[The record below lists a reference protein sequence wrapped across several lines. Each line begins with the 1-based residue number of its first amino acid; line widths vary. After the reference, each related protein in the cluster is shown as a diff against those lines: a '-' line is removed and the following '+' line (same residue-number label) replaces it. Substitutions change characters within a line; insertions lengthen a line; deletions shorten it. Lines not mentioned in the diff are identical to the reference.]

1 MAIKIENRLFQIET
15 EHTSYQMKVD
25 KYGVLTHLW
34 YGAKT
39 ECSMDYLLDYPDVGF
54 SGNIYEAENQRT
66 YSLNTLPQEYS
77 TSGVGDFRIPA
88 ITVTHDD
95 GSRALDLRY
104 SGHKISRGKYNID
117 GLPAVYA
124 TEEEAE
130 TLEIVMEDTATNIEV
145 ILMYGVLP
153 KKDIITRST
162 VIINNGTTPITINKA
177 HSLCLDLPEGNWQSI
192 HFHGRHAMERQM
204 ERCELIHGIEEF
216 SSSRGTSSHQQ
227 NPTILLCEKE
237 CTETSGFCVGAAL
250 MYSGGFQTQIEKDQL
265 KQVRVVMGINPETF
279 SWKLNASERFNTPEV
294 ILSCSMEGTAKL
306 SQQFHKIIRHNVCRG
321 KYQLSQRPILINN
334 WEATYFDF
342 DEKKILDIAKEASKI
357 GIDMFVLDDGWFGK
371 RDSDNSGLGDWYVNE
386 NKIKGGL
393 ATLISKINDLG
404 MKFGIWF
411 EPEMVSED
419 SNLYR
424 EHPEWA
430 IKIPGRNPMRS
441 RYQLVLDMSNPEVIE
456 YLYNSISDI
465 LKNNNIEYVKWDMNR
480 SISDWYSTCLPS
492 SRQGEQPHRYI
503 LGLYELLERL
513 ITDVPHILFEGCSG
527 GGGRFD
533 AGMLYYSPQIWCSD
547 NTDAHERTFIQYG
560 TSFFYPI
567 STVGSHVSAVPN
579 HQTGRITSLDTRG
592 IVAMAGSFGYELD
605 LSTLTE
611 EEKETMKE
619 QVKKYR
625 QYQLLIHNGDYY
637 RLTNPH
643 NSRIAA
649 WQWNDNTNGN
659 VLVQGVVFRAVANM
673 VRDKIKLMGV
683 DALAKYKLKGTGEI
697 YSGMALMTGGILIPR
712 TTGDDAAFEL
722 FFEKLA
728 NYEEK

>member
-162 VIINNGTTPITINKA
+162 VIINNGTTSITINKA

-419 SNLYR
+419 SDLYR

-503 LGLYELLERL
+503 LGLYGLLERL
-513 ITDVPHILFEGCSG
+513 ITNFPHILFEGCSG

-728 NYEEK
+728 NDEEK